1 MSKIPPKSPSTNF
14 QILGKFKNPIF
25 NSEIPFPYFRPSRP
39 CGPLGRWPSRPAV
52 LSPLLQAAAHRPAQA
67 AQPARLVG
75 VIAEVRFLLGFT
87 PSVLGAFSLST
98 TDAWVL
104 HVSSIFPTTPADPG
118 RKSSA
123 SPLPASP
130 TPRLRC
136 RQDFTA
142 PSSFPPLI
150 PLKPS
155 LNGNSP
161 HCYSGHPPWRPPRA
175 L

>member
-14 QILGKFKNPIF
+14 QSLGKFKNPIF

-39 CGPLGRWPSRPAV
+39 CSPLGRWPSRPAG

-118 RKSSA
+118 QKSSA
-123 SPLPASP
+123 PPLPASP
-130 TPRLRC
+130 AQRLRC
-136 RQDFTA
+136 RQDFTT

-155 LNGNSP
+155 LNEP
-161 HCYSGHPPWRPPRA
+161 
-175 L
+175 